1 MIFMISSSRN
11 GVCKV
16 VRSESAMAKG
26 EMMQGGYLKKDGTP
40 KRGGYLKKD
49 GTPKRGGYLKKDGT
63 PKRRG

>member
-49 GTPKRGGYLKKDGT
+49 GTPKR
-63 PKRRG
+63 RGQ